1 MKGRFILFSILLTSC
16 NAFKDDFEL
25 KIAFPDV
32 SGLTV
37 SSIVTLNGLEVGR
50 VKSIKLD
57 KSYQAITTIFLTD
70 NLPTD
75 SQFTLFPNVFGQ
87 SEIRVTAGKSTSLFK
102 TGQQVVGQIEKIKSS
117 SEEGDNL
124 IDNLFG
130 IKKRDS
136 LLLELR
142 KLNRK
147 VDSLMK
153 R

>member
-1 MKGRFILFSILLTSC
+1 MKRLFIFISILLTSC
-16 NAFKDDFEL
+16 NTFKDDFEL
-25 KIAFPDV
+25 RIVFPDV

-37 SSIVTLNGLEVGR
+37 SSRVTLNGLEVGR

-57 KSYQAITTIFLTD
+57 KSYQVITTIFLTET
-70 NLPTD
+70 LPTD
-75 SQFTLFPNVFGQ
+75 SQFTLFTNVLGQ
-87 SEIRVTAGKSTSLFK
+87 SEIKVTAGKSTSLFK
-102 TGQQVVGQIEKIKSS
+102 SGQLMTGQIERIGSD

-136 LLLELR
+136 LIIELR
-142 KLNRK
+142 KLNEK

-153 R
+153 K

>member
-1 MKGRFILFSILLTSC
+1 MTRLLILFSFLLTSC
-16 NAFKDDFEL
+16 NAFRDDLEL
-25 KIAFPDV
+25 KIVFADV

-37 SSIVTLNGLEVGR
+37 SSRVTLNGLELGR
-50 VKSIKLD
+50 VKSIELD
-57 KSYQAITTIFLTD
+57 NSYQVITTIFLTD
-70 NLPTD
+70 NLPSD
-75 SQFTLFPNVFGQ
+75 SQFTLIPKALGQ
-87 SEIRVTAGKSTSLFK
+87 SEIKVTTGKSTSLFK
-102 TGQQVVGQIEKIKSS
+102 TGQQVTGQIEKFKPS

-136 LLLELR
+136 LLLEVR
-142 KLNRK
+142 KLNSK